1 MYEIL
6 LIVYLLIALFLI
18 FLILIQQGK
27 GADMGASFGAGSSNT
42 LFGASGSGNFLTKT
56 TTALATF
63 FFVISIILGNMT
75 AQQVKQPEEFND
87 LSAPTDGITQLQPKA
102 DDIPVSDIPAAD
114 IPSSDIPATDIPMTD
129 APATDATTTE
139 DGTKSEDK

>member
-18 FLILIQQGK
+18 FMILIQQGK

-42 LFGASGSGNFLTKT
+42 LFGASGSGNFLTKL
-56 TTALATF
+56 TTALATG

-75 AQQVKQPEEFND
+75 ANQVKKTDEFSD
-87 LSAPTDGITQLQPKA
+87 ISVEDTVSEVQAEQAPSGDAPA
-102 DDIPVSDIPAAD
+102 SDIPLTDSQAEDAPASDIPADAENRAAEE
-114 IPSSDIPATDIPMTD
+114 SDN
-129 APATDATTTE
+129 
-139 DGTKSEDK
+139 K

>member
-56 TTALATF
+56 TTTLATGF
-63 FFVISIILGNMT
+63 FILSIILGNLT
-75 AQQVKQPEEFND
+75 ASQAKKGGKFED
-87 LSAPTDGITQLQPKA
+87 LSLAGDEVVQTQPQAENIPT
-102 DDIPVSDIPAAD
+102 SDIPASD
-114 IPSSDIPATDIPMTD
+114 IPSSDIPTSDVPVSD
-129 APATDATTTE
+129 DVKKE
-139 DGTKSEDK
+139 QGDK

>member
-42 LFGASGSGNFLTKT
+42 LFGASGSGSFLTKLT
-56 TTALATF
+56 QGLAVG
-63 FFVISIILGNMT
+63 FFVLSLILGKMT
-75 AQQVKQPEEFND
+75 NDQVKQPDTFENIGMQQNGT
-87 LSAPTDGITQLQPKA
+87 SASA
-102 DDIPVSDIPAAD
+102 SDIPTSDIPASD
-114 IPSSDIPATDIPMTD
+114 IPSSSDLTRSDVPASTTQAGTTEENPAT
-129 APATDATTTE
+129 E
-139 DGTKSEDK
+139 GDK

>member
-18 FLILIQQGK
+18 FMILIQQGK

-56 TTALATF
+56 TTALATL

-75 AQQVKQPEEFND
+75 ASQVKKVDEFSD
-87 LSAPTDGITQLQPKA
+87 LSVDGAAIEASAEQPQGDAPA
-102 DDIPVSDIPAAD
+102 SDIPVGTEQNDDAPASDIPAVENQDKAAD
-114 IPSSDIPATDIPMTD
+114 A
-129 APATDATTTE
+129 AKE
-139 DGTKSEDK
+139 DDK

>member
-18 FLILIQQGK
+18 FMILIQQGK

-42 LFGASGSGNFLTKT
+42 LFGASGSGNFLTKL
-56 TTALATF
+56 TTALATG

-75 AQQVKQPEEFND
+75 ANQVKKTDEFSD
-87 LSAPTDGITQLQPKA
+87 ISVGDAATEVQAEQAPSGDAPA
-102 DDIPVSDIPAAD
+102 SDIPLTNSQNEDAPASDIPAEA
-114 IPSSDIPATDIPMTD
+114 
-129 APATDATTTE
+129 
-139 DGTKSEDK
+139 EDKSAEESEKK